1 MNAESKTDQFFPNP
15 SSLLSREDVAHA
27 LHISDK
33 TLRYILF
40 VIRPENMYYHF
51 EIPKKNGSYRQINAP
66 NPQLKSIQKALANML
81 FSFYV
86 KRKPVFGFIPG
97 KNHIMNAKKHLRA
110 GCVLNIDLL
119 DYFSQFHFGRIVGT
133 LTHPP
138 YNLGDEAATTIAQIA
153 CLQGVLP
160 QGAPSSPIL
169 TNIVCAPLDSA
180 LTHLAQ
186 KYNLI
191 YTRYADDITFSAH
204 KAIPHQLAYI
214 DDDGIHL
221 GNDLNNIIEKCN
233 FKINFDKLTLHY
245 AFQRQEVTGIVVNK
259 KLNVRREY
267 TRTLRSILHHCDV
280 DGIYQTARVY
290 ASSAHCHSKKLQH
303 LVNDK
308 AKEEQVIQ
316 LFQRILWGKLNYVR
330 TVRGEHDSLFLSLA
344 EKYNKI
350 FSTSEFE
357 SEFIGCPRSQIQKSV
372 ILECKDSAGE
382 VLSQGS
388 GFYLKNYGLLSCHHV
403 FENVQ
408 YTHIEVRNLYDMD
421 CGYYHISQ
429 EDLFSEDKTIDYVQF
444 LSEKIS
450 QVPYFY
456 EEGDSYSISVGQPI
470 WLVSYPEYMSTH
482 STAQVL
488 FAKVTQKKTKFGA
501 PFFTV
506 DKRITHGSSG
516 GVVLN
521 TRFEAIGMIRGGN
534 PSNADSANEFESGFT
549 PLCEILKHISST
561 MSI

>member
-1 MNAESKTDQFFPNP
+1 MRHVF
-15 SSLLSREDVAHA
+15 LSR
-27 LHISDK
+27 
-33 TLRYILF
+33 
-40 VIRPENMYYHF
+40 
-51 EIPKKNGSYRQINAP
+51 
-66 NPQLKSIQKALANML
+66 
-81 FSFYV
+81 
-86 KRKPVFGFIPG
+86 
-97 KNHIMNAKKHLRA
+97 AK
-110 GCVLNIDLL
+110 
-119 DYFSQFHFGRIVGT
+119 
-133 LTHPP
+133 
-138 YNLGDEAATTIAQIA
+138 
-153 CLQGVLP
+153 
-160 QGAPSSPIL
+160 
-169 TNIVCAPLDSA
+169 
-180 LTHLAQ
+180 
-186 KYNLI
+186 
-191 YTRYADDITFSAH
+191 
-204 KAIPHQLAYI
+204 
-214 DDDGIHL
+214 
-221 GNDLNNIIEKCN
+221 
-233 FKINFDKLTLHY
+233 
-245 AFQRQEVTGIVVNK
+245 
-259 KLNVRREY
+259 
-267 TRTLRSILHHCDV
+267 
-280 DGIYQTARVY
+280 
-290 ASSAHCHSKKLQH
+290 
-303 LVNDK
+303 
-308 AKEEQVIQ
+308 
-316 LFQRILWGKLNYVR
+316 
-330 TVRGEHDSLFLSLA
+330 
-344 EKYNKI
+344 KYNKI

-403 FENVQ
+403 FENIQ

-421 CGYYHISQ
+421 RGYYHISQ

-444 LSEKIS
+444 LSKKIS

-488 FAKVTQKKTKFGA
+488 FVKVTQKKTKFGA

-534 PSNADSANEFESGFT
+534 PSNADSANESESGFT